1 MTPYSVN
8 KDGGESYNRPRLIYR
23 AVVPPMMMMIQLTN
37 IVLTPVN
44 IWTV

>member
-23 AVVPPMMMMIQLTN
+23 PVVPLMMMIQLTN